1 MIPTRSLHEVL
12 QEAVAYGW
20 LPVGIE
26 DRAREALAAA
36 DADDMPWYLRVL
48 TGGAAW
54 VGAFFLLA
62 TGLGIISVIL
72 GEQVD
77 LAAIGLGVGLMPLG
91 IAMRTTRRGEFMH
104 QASLVCVM
112 AGQMLLVGGTGSL
125 MSSTDL
131 AVWAAILSSLVLILR
146 FDDGVYRFCAT
157 LVVIGG
163 ALFLAMEVRIPYAM
177 GIATA
182 ITAAWPVV
190 AWRMLPGL
198 ARRHRVADP
207 VAWAAATASC
217 GLLTTQAI
225 IDAVTGTVG
234 YSPSFVRMLLPSPLP
249 LTLLFVGLLVWLA
262 LRVARDHGVSSS
274 APGVLAA
281 VGAAVVVGVLTR
293 ATPAVSGA
301 LVLVMLGFDRRRV
314 GLVGLGSAFLI
325 GFLGL
330 HYYSLALTLMQKS
343 AVLVGSGLVCL
354 AGAAFFRQGLP
365 EEAP

>member
-1 MIPTRSLHEVL
+1 
-12 QEAVAYGW
+12 
-20 LPVGIE
+20 
-26 DRAREALAAA
+26 
-36 DADDMPWYLRVL
+36 
-48 TGGAAW
+48 
-54 VGAFFLLA
+54 
-62 TGLGIISVIL
+62 
-72 GEQVD
+72 
-77 LAAIGLGVGLMPLG
+77 
-91 IAMRTTRRGEFMH
+91 
-104 QASLVCVM
+104 
-112 AGQMLLVGGTGSL
+112 
-125 MSSTDL
+125 
-131 AVWAAILSSLVLILR
+131 
-146 FDDGVYRFCAT
+146 
-157 LVVIGG
+157 
-163 ALFLAMEVRIPYAM
+163 MEVRIPYAM

-198 ARRHRVADP
+198 ARRHRITDP